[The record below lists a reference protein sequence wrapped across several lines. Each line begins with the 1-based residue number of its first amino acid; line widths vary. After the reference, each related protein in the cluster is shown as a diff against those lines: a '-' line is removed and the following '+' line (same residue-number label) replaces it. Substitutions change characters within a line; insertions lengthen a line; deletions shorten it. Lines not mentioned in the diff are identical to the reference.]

1 MRFCRSL
8 IDHTAIII
16 IIVTK
21 GSTSKSTSA
30 AHIKRRLGSGFENQF
45 SWIKDIEWIVP
56 LLVFCDSLSCCGLVI
71 FNKCAKS
78 VWLQCWNNMPL
89 PLIGDSGKNKYA
101 GDSERQ

>member
-30 AHIKRRLGSGFENQF
+30 AHIKRRLGYRILKSIFMDQG
-45 SWIKDIEWIVP
+45 EWMDSSIISVLWFP
-56 LLVFCDSLSCCGLVI
+56 ELLRI
-71 FNKCAKS
+71 NYI
-78 VWLQCWNNMPL
+78 LQMC
-89 PLIGDSGKNKYA
+89 
-101 GDSERQ
+101 